1 MIDKK
6 GLTNFM
12 NMSTIYIQ
20 DPFRFTYHFNNQSAL
35 IEIKN
40 TTYQRSS
47 HFPKLDFFIFVQII
61 LFLFV
66 LFYKKEVIH
75 GENRMIYS

>member
-1 MIDKK
+1 
-6 GLTNFM
+6 M

-20 DPFRFTYHFNNQSAL
+20 DPFRFTYRFNNQSDL

-47 HFPKLDFFIFVQII
+47 RFSKLDRFIFVQII
-61 LFLFV
+61 LFLFI

-75 GENRMIYS
+75 R

>member
-1 MIDKK
+1 
-6 GLTNFM
+6 M
-12 NMSTIYIQ
+12 NMSTIYIK
-20 DPFRFTYHFNNQSAL
+20 DPFRYTYRFNNQSAL

-47 HFPKLDFFIFVQII
+47 RFSKLDHFIFVQII
-61 LFLFV
+61 LFLFI

-75 GENRMIYS
+75 R